1 MRAMSE
7 AVSRLEA
14 NGHFGPFV
22 AVLGQGLFLVAQTP
36 TQARSC
42 CRRTVLSRSWA
53 VVRCFDRRHSTR
65 SWGLVALW
73 QRSGARRL
81 NSLSR
86 PTYAPSSCNS
96 AAEPVFIFRVCE
108 KMTVRI
114 KEPEAIM
121 QLWM

>member
-1 MRAMSE
+1 MSE

-22 AVLGQGLFLVAQTP
+22 AVLGQGLFLIAQTP
-36 TQARSC
+36 DPGSLVLPQDRIVPFLGGGSLLRSSTLDAFLGFSGVVAALGGAPVELVVATDLCTQFLQ
-42 CRRTVLSRSWA
+42 LS
-53 VVRCFDRRHSTR
+53 
-65 SWGLVALW
+65 
-73 QRSGARRL
+73 
-81 NSLSR
+81 
-86 PTYAPSSCNS
+86 P
-96 AAEPVFIFRVCE
+96 EPVFIFRVCE